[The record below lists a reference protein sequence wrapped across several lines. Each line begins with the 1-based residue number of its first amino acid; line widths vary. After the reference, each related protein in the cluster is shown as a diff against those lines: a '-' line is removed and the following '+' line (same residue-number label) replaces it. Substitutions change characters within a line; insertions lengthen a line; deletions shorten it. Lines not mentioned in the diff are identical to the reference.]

1 MPSAQAHSTPLCGA
15 ESSEPTNKEIFALHC
30 LHDTITYANE
40 KTEMLQEK
48 GALIRTIFQDTLRYA
63 ARTYPTVPEHRRN
76 PAVLTMLARILTE
89 QEVPH
94 YLAPATFF

>member
-1 MPSAQAHSTPLCGA
+1 
-15 ESSEPTNKEIFALHC
+15 
-30 LHDTITYANE
+30 
-40 KTEMLQEK
+40 MLQEK

-94 YLAPATFF
+94 YLAPATLFEMDTQYLAM